1 MTQYR
6 KDRIATM
13 SRFIET
19 QKQTLER
26 KKEKLRELEQLS
38 ISVSLDIDILEKE
51 IEMLSDFISD
61 TEEQIYSLETRE

>member
-26 KKEKLRELEQLS
+26 KKSKLRELEQLS

-61 TEEQIYSLETRE
+61 TEEQIYKLETKE